1 MGRPLEF
8 DPDQALDTAMR
19 LFWRS
24 GYEMTST
31 QDLLNELGLS
41 KSSLYQT
48 FGSKQQLFERCL
60 LHYQETLATEMRAAL
75 AQAASGKSFLQGLLL
90 AMAED
95 STGRAG
101 MRGCLLLNTA
111 AEFAQREPEIAVA
124 VSCGL
129 AALTAIIEEAV
140 RQGHVDGSIR
150 NSGDPGDLARYLMT
164 GIAGLKTL
172 IKGGMRQQE
181 IRTVVHMLLQ
191 RLE

>member
-60 LHYQETLATEMRAAL
+60 LHYQETLATEMRVAL

-90 AMAED
+90 AMAEE
-95 STGRAG
+95 SAG
-101 MRGCLLLNTA
+101 KAGTRGCLLLNTA
-111 AEFAQREPEIAVA
+111 AEFSQREPEIAAA
-124 VSCGL
+124 VSRGITV
-129 AALTAIIEEAV
+129 LTAIIEEAV
-140 RQGHVDGSIR
+140 RQGQADGGIR
-150 NSGDPGDLARYLMT
+150 SNGDPGDLARYLMT
-164 GIAGLKTL
+164 GMAGLKTL
-172 IKGGMRQQE
+172 TKGGMGPQE
-181 IRTVVHMLLQ
+181 IRAVVHMLLQ